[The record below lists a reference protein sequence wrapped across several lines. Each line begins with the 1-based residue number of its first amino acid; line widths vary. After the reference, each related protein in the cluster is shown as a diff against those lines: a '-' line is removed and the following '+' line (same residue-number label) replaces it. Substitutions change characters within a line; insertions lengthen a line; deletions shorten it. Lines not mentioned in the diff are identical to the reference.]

1 MAELIPIDGTEKRQ
15 NRLIDVIFVHGF
27 GGDPY
32 KSWGAEKSGD
42 KNSMLYWLIDKF
54 KMGNIGV
61 WTLKHESSQFSDSNR
76 QSLARSELASN
87 LLQDF
92 KNNFEIIPSDIS
104 GYRIIW
110 VCHSEGGNV
119 VKQLLRLCNE
129 DQQFC
134 SISNSILRASSNI
147 YFIDT
152 PHRGSWVANLA
163 YRLRL
168 RFVSRCRELREGDN
182 QLLDLNKWYTSYVLN
197 AKSIDNFSFIQA
209 DSRYKVIGLA
219 SAKLDFGG
227 EYFIDKDH
235 NSIARPNSTDEEPY
249 LTIHSG
255 IKKKLEE
262 MQPVA
267 SKPLRVKDN
276 QLVNVKSEKRI
287 WRLLI
292 VAREC
297 LVTNTRYRTGGI
309 KFNVTILLK
318 SPDGSE
324 QDITCDHD
332 LSLEDLTNKI
342 IDVYP
347 NYGEVILK
355 EDSRDGKNSEG
366 GDPILLVI
374 LFLPFN
380 LFGGQDMYSLLSKMR
395 KEIAE
400 TQAASRTGLPLI
412 LACSSRYPLNG
423 YDIPRNLKYSKS
435 DLVKKSKEILHV
447 LSADETPF
455 SRLNWSLIHD
465 NLSQS
470 VRVDEDSTDSTLPL
484 FLSQKLSGAEFDEI
498 CNSVLQGRS
507 LEIDKLQDSHSFF
520 LCWNNNTSS
529 ESPGSHPVRIQH
541 LLNIGI
547 PLMWIQDALPDP
559 RQSSGS
565 IAEATNQKEAAQ
577 HADTMLGWTHDEFH
591 DRFYRYNCKYLA
603 DGQQDE
609 LGIRRYIRNGVLF
622 WEDHRF
628 LPRAMSMPDKEVRFR
643 NF

>member
-1 MAELIPIDGTEKRQ
+1 MAELIPIGDTEKRQ

-27 GGDPY
+27 GGHPF
-32 KSWGAEKSGD
+32 KSWAPNEDQESD
-42 KNSMLYWLIDKF
+42 SMLHWLAEDSHISNV
-54 KMGNIGV
+54 GI
-61 WTLKHESSQFSDSNR
+61 WTLKHESSQFSDSSR
-76 QSLARSELASN
+76 QSLVRSELASN

-92 KNNFEIIPSDIS
+92 RNNLKIIPPDIS
-104 GYRIIW
+104 GYRIVW

-119 VKQLLRLCNE
+119 VKQLLRLCSE
-129 DQQFC
+129 YQQFC

-163 YRLRL
+163 YSLGLRS
-168 RFVSRCRELREGDN
+168 VSRCRELREGDS
-182 QLLDLNKWYTSYVLN
+182 QLLDLNGWYASYVSN

-209 DSRYKVIGLA
+209 DSRHKVVGLA
-219 SAKLDFGG
+219 SARLELGG

-235 NSIARPNSTDEEPY
+235 NSIARPNSTVEEPY

-292 VAREC
+292 VAMEC
-297 LVTNTRYRTGGI
+297 LGTNTRYRSGGI
-309 KFNVTILLK
+309 KFNITILLK

-324 QDITCDHD
+324 QGITCDHD
-332 LSLEDLTNKI
+332 LSLDDLTNKI

-347 NYGEVILK
+347 NYEEVVLK
-355 EDSRDGKNSEG
+355 EDSRDSKNSEDS
-366 GDPILLVI
+366 DPILLVI

-380 LFGGQDMYSLLSKMR
+380 LFGGQDIYSLLSKMR

-400 TQAASRTGLPLI
+400 TLASRTGLPLI
-412 LACSSRYPLNG
+412 LACSSRYSLNG

-435 DLVKKSKEILHV
+435 DLVKKSKEILRV

-455 SRLNWSLIHD
+455 SKLNWNLIHD

-470 VRVDEDSTDSTLPL
+470 IRVDEDSIDSTLPL
-484 FLSQKLSGAEFDEI
+484 VLSQKLSGAEFDEI
-498 CNSVLQGRS
+498 CNSVLQGKS

-529 ESPGSHPVRIQH
+529 ESLGRHPVRIQH

-547 PLMWIQDALPDP
+547 PLMWIQDAVPDP

-591 DRFYRYNCKYLA
+591 DRFYRYNSRCLA

-609 LGIRRYIRNGVLF
+609 LGIRRYIRNGILF

>member
-1 MAELIPIDGTEKRQ
+1 MAELIPIGDTEKRQ

-27 GGDPY
+27 GGDPF
-32 KSWGAEKSGD
+32 KSWGIEKPGD
-42 KNSMLYWLIDKF
+42 NNSMLYWLINESE
-54 KMGNIGV
+54 MGNIGV
-61 WTLKHESSQFSDSNR
+61 WTLKHESSQFSDSKR

-129 DQQFC
+129 IRQFC
-134 SISNSILRASSNI
+134 SISNSILRASSDI

-163 YRLRL
+163 YSLGLRS
-168 RFVSRCRELREGDN
+168 VSRCRELREGDN

-219 SAKLDFGG
+219 SARLDFGG

-249 LTIHSG
+249 LAIHSG

-297 LVTNTRYRTGGI
+297 LGTNTRYRTGDI
-309 KFNVTILLK
+309 KFNITILLK
-318 SPDGSE
+318 APDGSE
-324 QDITCDHD
+324 QGIICDHD
-332 LSLEDLTNKI
+332 LSLDDLTNKI

-347 NYGEVILK
+347 NYEEVMLK

-380 LFGGQDMYSLLSKMR
+380 LFGGQDMYSLLSKMQ

-400 TQAASRTGLPLI
+400 TQASRTGLPLI
-412 LACSSRYPLNG
+412 LACSSRYPING

-435 DLVKKSKEILHV
+435 DLVKKSKEILLV

-455 SRLNWSLIHD
+455 SRLNWNLIHD

-484 FLSQKLSGAEFDEI
+484 ALSQKLSGAEFDEI
-498 CNSVLQGRS
+498 CNSVLQGRI

-529 ESPGSHPVRIQH
+529 ESPGRHPVRIKH

-547 PLMWIQDALPDP
+547 PLMWIQDAVPDP
-559 RQSSGS
+559 RQSLGS
-565 IAEATNQKEAAQ
+565 ITEATNQKEAAQ

-591 DRFYRYNCKYLA
+591 DRFYRYNCKCLA